1 MEELGIPYELK
12 ILPFPPRAHQ
22 RSYLDLNALGTVP
35 LFIDGETRM
44 TESVAICEY
53 LCARIGSTPLQL
65 QASESDFGA
74 YLNYLHFGEATLTFP
89 QTLVLRYQY
98 FESPERRIQSVAD
111 DYSKWFLSRLK
122 SLESRLDKHEF
133 LCADRFTIADISVG
147 YALMLATHLGL
158 ESKMTPAVAAYWT
171 RLKSR
176 AGFLK
181 AFESQQQ
188 AAREQGVSLTQSP
201 DVRP

>member
-1 MEELGIPYELK
+1 
-12 ILPFPPRAHQ
+12 
-22 RSYLDLNALGTVP
+22 

-53 LCARIGSTPLQL
+53 VCARYGPTQLQL
-65 QASESDFGA
+65 DPNETDYGA
-74 YLNYLHFGEATLTFP
+74 YLNDLHFGEATLTFP

-98 FESPERRIQSVAD
+98 FEAPERRIQSVAD